1 MESALFLGGASGMA
15 QAGLILPVSH
25 NCDAVFFMLVCR
37 AARVKSFC
45 KSGPWERG
53 ENRFF

>member
-25 NCDAVFFMLVCR
+25 NCDAGFFYAGL
-37 AARVKSFC
+37 
-45 KSGPWERG
+45 SGCPG
-53 ENRFF
+53 EIIL